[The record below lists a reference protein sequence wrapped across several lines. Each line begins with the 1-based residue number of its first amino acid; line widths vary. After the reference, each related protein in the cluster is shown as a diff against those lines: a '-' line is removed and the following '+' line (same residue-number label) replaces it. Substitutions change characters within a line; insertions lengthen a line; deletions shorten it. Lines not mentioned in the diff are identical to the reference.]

1 MNPSY
6 IFCFATIIYIIVI
19 PFLKDMSI
27 KHLLGAQWEMLWEV
41 EKWRKYPWR
50 APSFIIGIIQLTASN
65 LPHVSTPKYS

>member
-27 KHLLGAQWEMLWEV
+27 KHLLGAQWKML
-41 EKWRKYPWR
+41 
-50 APSFIIGIIQLTASN
+50 
-65 LPHVSTPKYS
+65 